1 MKYITGEETKKKII
15 DSAFQLLADKG
26 YDAMSIDDIMKGA
39 GKTKGSFYVHFKNKE
54 NLLYEVIQNRL
65 DRDFDHVVE
74 ETLKELS
81 DETCNVQLVLKRLM
95 NLVHTGTGGV
105 DRELWT
111 AAYYQMV
118 VLSRKNQI
126 VREWMI
132 NQYHAWV
139 DFMSKII
146 CRGQELGQVR
156 TDIDVRVMVNMLIS
170 LFEGYEL
177 RSMVDPEID
186 VYEQLKLIELFCMN
200 DSL

>member
-1 MKYITGEETKKKII
+1 MKYTTGEETKKKII

-26 YDAMSIDDIMKGA
+26 YDAMSIDEIMKGA

-54 NLLYEVIQNRL
+54 DLLYEVIQNRL
-65 DRDFDHVVE
+65 DRNFDHIVE

-95 NLVHTGTGGV
+95 HLVHVGTGGV

-118 VLSRKNQI
+118 VLSRKNQF
-126 VREWMI
+126 VREWMLK
-132 NQYHAWV
+132 QYHAWV

-146 CRGQELGQVR
+146 RRGQELGQIR

-170 LFEGYEL
+170 LLEGYEL
-177 RSMVDPEID
+177 RSRVDSEID
-186 VYEQLKLIELFCMN
+186 VYEQLKLTELFCIN
-200 DSL
+200 DNL

>member
-1 MKYITGEETKKKII
+1 MKYTTGEATKKKVI
-15 DSAFQLLADKG
+15 DSAFRLLAYKG

-54 NLLYEVIQNRL
+54 DLLYEVIQNRL
-65 DRDFDHVVE
+65 DRDFDHIVE

-81 DETCNVQLVLKRLM
+81 GETCNVQLVLKRLM
-95 NLVHTGTGGV
+95 HLVHVGTGGV

-111 AAYYQMV
+111 AAYYQIV

-126 VREWMI
+126 IREWML

-146 CRGQELGQVR
+146 RRGQELGQIR
-156 TDIDVRVMVNMLIS
+156 TDINVRVMVNMLIS
-170 LFEGYEL
+170 LLEGYEL

-186 VYEQLKLIELFCMN
+186 VYEQLKLTELFCM
-200 DSL
+200 DDHL

>member
-1 MKYITGEETKKKII
+1 MKYSTGEETKKKVI

-26 YDAMSIDDIMKGA
+26 YDAMSIDDIMKGT

-54 NLLYEVIQNRL
+54 DLLYEVIQNRL
-65 DRDFDHVVE
+65 DRDFDHIVE

-81 DETCNVQLVLKRLM
+81 DETCNVQLILKRLM
-95 NLVHTGTGGV
+95 HLVHVGTGGV

-132 NQYHAWV
+132 KQYRAWV

-146 CRGQELGQVR
+146 IRGQELGQIR
-156 TDIDVRVMVNMLIS
+156 TDIDVLVMVNMLIS
-170 LFEGYEL
+170 LLEGYEL

-186 VYEQLKLIELFCMN
+186 VYEQLKLTEMFCIN
-200 DSL
+200 Q